1 MSSGVRVGVP
11 ATTANLGP
19 GFDCL
24 GLAIDLWNEAEFAL
38 SGSALWVEVTGEGKD
53 TLPKSAENLVVRA
66 FHTFYQYAGLPVPG
80 GLCVTIHNAIPTSSG
95 LGSSASA
102 VLLGLLG
109 ANALSDRQAS
119 PMEILALAAGME
131 GHSDNAA
138 AALLGGLVVSLKTD
152 TGWLARRFDVPALRA
167 ALVLPDINLST
178 LVARQALPLSVA
190 RTDAV
195 YNVSRAVLVAE
206 ALRCGDLDLLGQVME
221 DRLHQ
226 PYRLP
231 LIRGAVE
238 AMAAAKSAGAQAV
251 AISGAGPSLIAF
263 CAGASLPAGEAMSAA
278 FHQAGVSA
286 RVFELVTTSR
296 GAWIQRE

>member
-1 MSSGVRVGVP
+1 MSSAVRVGVP

-24 GLAIDLWNEAEFAL
+24 GLSIDLWNEAEFSL
-38 SGSALWVEVTGEGKD
+38 SGRGLLVEISGEGQD
-53 TLPKSAENLVVRA
+53 SLPQTAENLVIRA
-66 FHTFYQYAGLPVPG
+66 FHNFYQYANLPIPADLHVS
-80 GLCVTIHNAIPTSSG
+80 IHNRVPSGSG

-109 ANALSDRQAS
+109 ARFLSGRQAS
-119 PMEILALAAGME
+119 PMELLGLAAGME

-138 AALLGGLVVSLKTD
+138 AALLGGLVVSLKTENA
-152 TGWLARRFDVPALRA
+152 WLARRFDVPALHA
-167 ALVLPDINLST
+167 ALVLPDINLPT
-178 LVARQALPLSVA
+178 LVARQALPLSVP
-190 RTDAV
+190 RSDAV

-231 LIRGAVE
+231 LIRGAAE

-263 CAGASLPAGEAMSAA
+263 CAGASRPAGEAMAAA
-278 FHQAGVSA
+278 FSQAGVAS
-286 RVFELVTTSR
+286 RTFELVTTSR
-296 GAWIQRE
+296 GAWTRAE